1 MGSAAYLSHFLISL
15 FFFPGKFT
23 PHLCGNSERKPELS
37 SQSSDPDFISST
49 KHLMFGRFY
58 LPLYH
63 LLISDAAINV
73 SGDRQ

>member
-1 MGSAAYLSHFLISL
+1 MGSAAYLCHFLISL
-15 FFFPGKFT
+15 FFFFQASLQLIYVETVG
-23 PHLCGNSERKPELS
+23 GLS
-37 SQSSDPDFISST
+37 SQSSEPDFISST

-63 LLISDAAINV
+63 LLISGAAINV